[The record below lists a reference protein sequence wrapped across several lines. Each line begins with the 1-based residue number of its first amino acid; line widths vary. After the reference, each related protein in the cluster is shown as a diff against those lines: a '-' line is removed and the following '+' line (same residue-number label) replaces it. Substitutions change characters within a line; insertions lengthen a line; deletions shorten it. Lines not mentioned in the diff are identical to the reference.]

1 MSAPNLSATVPS
13 DQRFRV
19 VYRLTSPLSTFFG
32 GVDER
37 ITAAWQGSAIAVVIA
52 PATTPDVGGTTRL
65 TGPLEAFTAIDIKSS
80 YTMPSVTWDN
90 YLAPF
95 RRPSLGLALGFVVTA
110 EISSVELLTPAALSS
125 STAPAAR
132 TAAAQTPAAASRA
145 SSPSLAGL
153 VTTATNRALLLG
165 LLALGIV
172 VAWKMG
178 PQLMQLVKARK

>member
-19 VYRLTSPLSTFFG
+19 VYRLTSPLRTLFG
-32 GVDER
+32 GADER
-37 ITAAWQGSAIAVVIA
+37 ITAAWQGSAVAVVIA

-65 TGPLEAFTAIDIKSS
+65 TGPLEAFTSIDVKSS
-80 YTMPSVTWDN
+80 HTMPSVTWDS

-95 RRPSLGLALGFVVTA
+95 RRPSLGLLGLGVNA
-110 EISSVELLTPAALSS
+110 EIASVELLAPAALSS

-132 TAAAQTPAAASRA
+132 STATQTPAANSRA
-145 SSPSLAGL
+145 SSPTLSGL

-178 PQLMQLVKARK
+178 PQIMQLVKARK